1 MASLLTLTYSAPT
14 RSLAKG
20 EVLVTQG
27 EKGGDLFVLES
38 GQLTVER
45 NGREIAIIEAPDS
58 VVGEMSVLLHRP
70 HTATVRAARDSKV
83 RVIHDAIRILERQP
97 EVALR
102 LATVLCQR
110 LDATSA
116 LLADM
121 GSDKGESVES
131 EVSALRR
138 LFGTLFGQQP
148 DREPG

>member
-70 HTATVRAARDSKV
+70 YTATVRAARDSKV

>member
-70 HTATVRAARDSKV
+70 YTATVRAARDSKV

-121 GSDKGESVES
+121 GSEKGESVES